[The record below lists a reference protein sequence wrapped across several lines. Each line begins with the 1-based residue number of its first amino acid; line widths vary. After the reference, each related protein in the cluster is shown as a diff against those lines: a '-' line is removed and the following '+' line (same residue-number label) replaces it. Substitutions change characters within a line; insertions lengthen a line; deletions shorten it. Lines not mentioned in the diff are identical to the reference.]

1 MARTAG
7 IVFRL
12 DNALLD
18 WGRGWA
24 LLPSALFLLLLE
36 VAAFHG
42 GLEGIQG
49 SLHLR
54 WNDEQSCTVCA
65 WVYVWVWTWCWCG
78 VLHLWTKSSAW
89 TVFSIEKF
97 PLSALLDQQ
106 GALQMW
112 IRLSY
117 WGWKC
122 QYLEWGIMQ
131 RTGWSICQRLVFE
144 FLRLWIGEKWPF
156 DVKAIQSLGVPSKS
170 SYRRKQD
177 AFRVA

>member
-131 RTGWSICQRLVFE
+131 RTGWSVSSRCTKTPLPSCVPVTFGWGLYSICLQALV
-144 FLRLWIGEKWPF
+144 LWF
-156 DVKAIQSLGVPSKS
+156 
-170 SYRRKQD
+170 
-177 AFRVA
+177 